1 MRMTW
6 VPVPTPDEVAFEAIK
21 AGVDTLPAGAKM
33 ILNTGMTQMNDLT
46 LSWRY
51 ISGEF
56 YAMDGSAAGIDLL
69 ARFYDKYPDYEH
81 KTFLSVKVRRFT
93 SRDILIILT
102 IFQGRVG
109 ASCVI

>member
-1 MRMTW
+1 
-6 VPVPTPDEVAFEAIK
+6 
-21 AGVDTLPAGAKM
+21 
-33 ILNTGMTQMNDLT
+33 
-46 LSWRY
+46 
-51 ISGEF
+51 
-56 YAMDGSAAGIDLL
+56 MDGSAAGIDLL